1 MNESKA
7 RSYYQQ
13 IIIGLEHLHSLNI
26 LHRDLKPENILIDK
40 HNKCIRITDFG
51 LSTSIDTKDQIIS
64 DLAGTTLYL
73 APEVIKQTG
82 YQGQAADIW
91 STGVILFHCITG
103 SVPFYGQQPE
113 QMIKKILSANVFY
126 PCYLSCEVM
135 DLLKN
140 IFVVDPKQRYTI
152 NQIKQHPWFKY
163 EFYNITC
170 IRKSELI
177 ENSFNYLSDSI
188 EKDKKIT
195 KVNTTYEFN
204 GRLFK
209 FFINPSEILT

>member
-1 MNESKA
+1 MKECKA
-7 RSYYQQ
+7 RAIYQQ

-26 LHRDLKPENILIDK
+26 VHRDLKPENILIDER
-40 HNKCIRITDFG
+40 NKCLKITDFG

-91 STGVILFHCITG
+91 STGVILFHCLTG
-103 SVPFYGQQPE
+103 GVPFYGLQPDL
-113 QMIKKILSANVFY
+113 MIKRILSASVFY
-126 PCYLSCEVM
+126 PCYLSSEVI

-140 IFVVDPKQRYTI
+140 IFIVEPSQRFTI

-163 EFYNITC
+163 
-170 IRKSELI
+170 
-177 ENSFNYLSDSI
+177 LS
-188 EKDKKIT
+188 
-195 KVNTTYEFN
+195 
-204 GRLFK
+204 
-209 FFINPSEILT
+209 